1 MTSINGQ
8 DGGFRKEVGYPKLRP
23 ALLIASSLAGR
34 VVQDAIGGWI
44 QTSETG
50 RLNALRTEGVV
61 GDDVENI
68 LRF

>member
-1 MTSINGQ
+1 MVLE
-8 DGGFRKEVGYPKLRP
+8 DVFGGELH
-23 ALLIASSLAGR
+23 LAGR
-34 VVQDAIGGWI
+34 VVQDAIGSWI

>member
-8 DGGFRKEVGYPKLRP
+8 VGGFRKEVGYPKLP
-23 ALLIASSLAGR
+23 ALLIASSL
-34 VVQDAIGGWI
+34 VLILEDVFGW
-44 QTSETG
+44 S
-50 RLNALRTEGVV
+50 TECFANRGVV